1 MSVRDCLTGHL
12 AAEDEGRAR
21 EALGLLNEIEE
32 NLRGSIGP
40 ADAARQAEAQ
50 LAETLRGAALEKRRR
65 AGLQQRAWS
74 GVMGAL
80 DQYRNLKGEE
90 DPGAA
95 GAALLDRDELARY
108 SNVDVRRKVV
118 RNQAH
123 AKMAALIE
131 TFKPDNL
138 GRLQNPAQLKNL
150 VREAFG
156 ENSQDGAAQAMAKA
170 WGETAEYLR
179 LRFNAAGGHIPKR
192 ADWGLPQHHDEL
204 RARKA
209 GYAKWREA
217 IIDRLDLSKMVDE
230 ATGLPMSREKLELVL
245 PGIYEAIATDG
256 MSRHKP
262 SGVPVGRSVANRHA
276 DHRFLAF
283 RSADDWL
290 NYMEEFGSSDPFSTM
305 IGHIDVMARDIALME
320 ILGPN
325 PTATLTALKQEI
337 TKRAKMR
344 DLAEGG
350 SRHEDRARGKTN
362 LIDGLYGQITGSNNA
377 PINVRWARNLAGLR
391 NVLASAQLGSA
402 AISAVTDLNFQRI
415 ARAHAGLPQL
425 KTVESFARL
434 LDPSDPTH
442 RRIAKRLALGAEMA
456 TGRALALGRYIDE
469 FHGPQWA
476 GAISDFVLRWSGL
489 SIWTQ
494 VGRWSFGMDLFG
506 HLAEVAGKRFDELD
520 PALQSTLNRY
530 GLGAQS
536 WDIVRATKPV
546 VEENGVAYLR
556 PDDIAARDD
565 IAPGLADGLATRLLE
580 LAESEAEFA
589 VPSASQKGRVLVLG
603 ESKPGT
609 IGGELLRSTFMY
621 KNFAV
626 TLVMTHLMRGLAQ
639 DTRPGRARY
648 LSGLLVTSTVMGA
661 LALQMKE
668 ISKGRD
674 PRPVDDEKFLL
685 AALAQGGGV
694 GIFGDFLFSDQNRF
708 GGGLAATVAGPV
720 AGFAEDVGRLTIGNL
735 QQLAAGEET
744 HAGRDVTR
752 FLGRYTPG
760 ASLWYGRLA
769 LERHVLDRLQEQ
781 IDPEA
786 HRAWRREMQRFERDF
801 ETSYWWEPGERA
813 PDRAPDF
820 ENALGGR

>member
-1 MSVRDCLTGHL
+1 MSVRDCLNGHL

-21 EALGLLNEIEE
+21 EALGLLDEIEE
-32 NLRGSIGP
+32 SLRGSIGP

-50 LAETLRGAALEKRRR
+50 LAETLRAGATEKRRR
-65 AGLQQRAWS
+65 AGLQQRAWA
-74 GVMGAL
+74 GVTGAL
-80 DQYRNLKGEE
+80 DRYRNLKGEE

-95 GAALLDRDELARY
+95 GVALLDRDELAPY
-108 SNVDVRRKVV
+108 SNVEVRRKVI

-131 TFKPDNL
+131 TFKPDNV

-150 VREAFG
+150 VRELFG
-156 ENSQDGAAQAMAKA
+156 ENSQDAAAQAMAKA
-170 WGETAEYLR
+170 WGETAEFLR

-192 ADWGLPQHHDEL
+192 SDWGLPQHHDEL
-204 RARKA
+204 RVRKA
-209 GYAKWREA
+209 GFAKWRA
-217 IIDRLDLSKMVDE
+217 GVIDRLDLSKMVDE
-230 ATGLPMSREKLELVL
+230 TTGLPMSREKLELVL
-245 PGIYEAIATDG
+245 PGIYETIATDG

-262 SGVPVGRSVANRHA
+262 SGVPAGRSVANRHA

-283 RSADDWL
+283 KSADDWL
-290 NYMEEFGSSDPFSTM
+290 AYMEEFGSSDPFSTM
-305 IGHIDVMARDIALME
+305 VGHLDVMSRDIALME

-337 TKRAKMR
+337 TKRAKMK

-350 SRHEDRARGKTN
+350 SRHSDRARGKNN
-362 LIDGLYGQITGSNNA
+362 LIDGLYGQITGSNNS

-425 KTVESFARL
+425 KTVSSFAKL
-434 LDPSDPTH
+434 LNPADATH
-442 RRIAKRLALGAEMA
+442 RAIAKRLALGAEMA
-456 TGRALALGRYIDE
+456 TSRALALGRYIDE
-469 FHGPQWA
+469 FHGPEWA
-476 GAISDFVLRWSGL
+476 GAVSDFVLRWSGL

-494 VGRWSFGMDLFG
+494 VGRWSFGMDMFG

-520 PALQSTLNRY
+520 PALQSTLTRY
-530 GLGAQS
+530 GLGEQS
-536 WDIVRATKPV
+536 WDIVRATKPL

-580 LAESEAEFA
+580 LVESEAEFA

-609 IGGELLRSTFMY
+609 LGGEILRSSFMY

-626 TLVMTHLMRGLAQ
+626 TLVMTHLMRGLSQ
-639 DTRPGRARY
+639 NTRAGRVGY
-648 LSGLLVTSTVMGA
+648 LSDLVITSTVMGA

-674 PRPVDDEKFLL
+674 PRPVDDPKFLL

-708 GGGLAATVAGPV
+708 GGGVASTIAGPV
-720 AGFAEDVGRLTIGNL
+720 AGFGEDVLRLTVGNA
-735 QQLAAGEET
+735 QQMLAGEET
-744 HAGRDVTR
+744 HAGRDLTR

-769 LERHVLDRLQEQ
+769 LERQLLDRLQEQ
-781 IDPEA
+781 IDPDA
-786 HRAWRREMQRFERDF
+786 HRAWRREMRRFERDF
-801 ETSYWWEPGERA
+801 GQEFWWAPGERA
-813 PDRAPDF
+813 PERAPDLS
-820 ENALGGR
+820 NALGG